1 MQDSYKIK
9 QKLVNRKK
17 NLYSYFD
24 FLAFGGSKEEEIPSD
39 FLFSFS
45 KVLVISSAVLF
56 STLVIDGVNFGFSEV
71 LKLLLAF
78 FD

>member
-9 QKLVNRKK
+9 QKLVNQKK
-17 NLYSYFD
+17 YLYSYFD
-24 FLAFGGSKEEEIPSD
+24 FLAFGCSKEEEISSD

-45 KVLVISSAVLF
+45 KFLVISSAVLF
-56 STLVIDGVNFGFSEV
+56 LTLVFEGVNFGFSEV